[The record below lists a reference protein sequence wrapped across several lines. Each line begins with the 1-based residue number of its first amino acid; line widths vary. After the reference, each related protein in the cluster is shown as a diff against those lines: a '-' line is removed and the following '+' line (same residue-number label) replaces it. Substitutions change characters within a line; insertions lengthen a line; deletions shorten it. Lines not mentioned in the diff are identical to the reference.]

1 MTETISYVTLPEFK
15 IEVPNSL
22 DEALEILDKNKKDC
36 KVIAGGTDLLLELR
50 QRLITPKII
59 IDVKNIPELQKLEL
73 TDTELRIGAAV
84 PISKVLALVDLKKQF
99 KALYQALNHMCDEIL
114 RNRATIGGNI
124 STASPAA
131 DTAGPLFVHKAI
143 VNVQS
148 KSGIRKIPIDRYFKG
163 VKENSL
169 TPDELVVS
177 INIPYPSKESK
188 SAYKKVTRVKEDLA
202 LVGVAGFH
210 DDNSTRLAFTA
221 IAPTPILKDIT
232 HLIKGVPSKTAI
244 NVFKSIWKELEPI
257 LSPITDVRTTKEYR
271 LYITEILTIQI
282 LKEIL

>member
-1 MTETISYVTLPEFK
+1 MTETISYVTLPEFR

-22 DEALEILDKNKKDC
+22 DEALEILNKYQKDC
-36 KVIAGGTDLLLELR
+36 KVLAGGTDLLLELR
-50 QRLITPKII
+50 QRLITPKFI

-73 TDTELRIGAAV
+73 TDTGLHIGAAV
-84 PISKVLALVDLKKQF
+84 PISKVLALVDLKEQF
-99 KALYQALNHMCDEIL
+99 KALHQALNNMCDEIL

-143 VNVQS
+143 VKVQS
-148 KSGIRKIPIDRYFKG
+148 KSGLRKIPIDKYFTG
-163 VKENSL
+163 VKESSL
-169 TPDELVVS
+169 APDELVIS
-177 INIPYPSKESK
+177 IYIPFPSKESK
-188 SAYKKVTRVKEDLA
+188 SAYKKVTRAKEDLA

-210 DDNSTRLAFTA
+210 DDNNTYLAFTA

-232 HLIKGVPSKTAI
+232 HLIKGVSSKTAK
-244 NVFKSIWKELEPI
+244 NVFKSIWEEIKPI
-257 LSPITDVRTTKEYR
+257 LRPITDVRTTKEYR